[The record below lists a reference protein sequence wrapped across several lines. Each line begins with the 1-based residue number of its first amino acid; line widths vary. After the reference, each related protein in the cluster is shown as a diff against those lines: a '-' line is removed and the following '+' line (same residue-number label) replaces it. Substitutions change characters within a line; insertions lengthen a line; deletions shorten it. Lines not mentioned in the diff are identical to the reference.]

1 MAKDQICGMF
11 VEENENSIQHIRD
24 GIKYYFC
31 SSQCLHEFREPEKA
45 LKKLKMHVAISIALT
60 IPIIILSLPH
70 MIPELGHFFPME
82 MMVYT
87 NYLLLALATP
97 IQFWIGWR
105 FYRGFWDGIK
115 AKASNMDT
123 LIAIGTTAAYLY
135 SAIVTIVPGYFPFTA
150 VYFETAAI
158 IITLILV
165 GRLLETKTKEKAS
178 NAVRKLLDLKPRT
191 ARILRLVINEGKKI
205 ERSKNINN
213 SGEINQSYVN
223 FDNSKLTSITK
234 KLEEIEIPVEQ
245 IEEGDLMVIRPG
257 ERVPTDGLVIEG
269 NSSVDE
275 SALTGESIPVDKT
288 KGDEVIG
295 ATINKNG
302 LLKVKATKVGQDT
315 VLSQIITLVEEA
327 KTGKAKL
334 ERMVDQVAK
343 YFVPAI
349 VMIAIGVFLG
359 WYFIGDAGLTYSILA
374 FVSVM
379 IIACPCALGIAT
391 PAALMMGAGKGAE
404 NGILYK
410 GGEHIEIAN
419 KVNMIVFDKTGTLTI
434 GKPSVTDLVSLTE
447 EIGEQ
452 ELLRLAAIA
461 ESGSEHPLA
470 QAVIRKAKE
479 NNTPITSPDSFE
491 AISGHG
497 LKATYS
503 NHKILI
509 GNRKMMEDNQV
520 AVTESVDA
528 KLSIFEKE
536 GKTAVL
542 VAIDNTLSGILSI
555 SDTIKENATDTIK
568 SLKSKGIEVIMLT
581 GDNERTANAV
591 ASKLG
596 IDRVIAEVLPQQ
608 KEEVVSKLKTK
619 EGKVVAMVGDGINDA
634 PALARADLGIAIGS
648 GTDVAKET
656 GGIILIKDDIRD
668 VVTALDL
675 GKRTVSKIKQN
686 LFWAFAYNTG
696 LIPIAA
702 GALVPILGLSV
713 FGWLPILAGL
723 AMAMSSVTVV
733 TNSLLLGK
741 YKPKYNNI
749 LQY

>member
-1 MAKDQICGMF
+1 MAKDPICGMF
-11 VEENENSIQHIRD
+11 VQENENSIHHTKDRIT
-24 GIKYYFC
+24 YYFC
-31 SSQCLHEFREPEKA
+31 SSQCLNEFLEPQKA
-45 LKKLKMHVAISIALT
+45 LKKLKIHVTISIALT

-70 MIPELGHFFPME
+70 MIPQLGHAFPME
-82 MMVYT
+82 MMEYT
-87 NYLLLALATP
+87 NYMLLALATP
-97 IQFWIGWR
+97 IQFWIGGR
-105 FYRGFWDGIK
+105 FYRGFWDGVK

-158 IITLILV
+158 IITLILI

-178 NAVRKLLDLKPRT
+178 DAVRKLLDLKPRT
-191 ARILRLVINEGKKI
+191 AKVIRPVFREENEKEVSKK
-205 ERSKNINN
+205 NNNN
-213 SGEINQSYVN
+213 SHSNNQNDLN
-223 FDNSKLTSITK
+223 FDNYKKLKSITK
-234 KLEEIEIPVEQ
+234 EFKEIEIPVEQ
-245 IEEGDLMVIRPG
+245 IEEGDLMLIRPG
-257 ERVPTDGLVIEG
+257 ERVPTDGLIIDG
-269 NSSVDE
+269 TSFVDE

-419 KVNMIVFDKTGTLTI
+419 KVNTIIFDKTGTLTI
-434 GKPSVTDLVSLTE
+434 GKPSVTDLVSLTD
-447 EIGEQ
+447 IGEQ

-470 QAVIRKAKE
+470 QAVISKAKE
-479 NNTPITSPDSFE
+479 NGTPITNPDSFE
-491 AISGHG
+491 AVSGYG

-503 NHKILI
+503 NHTIMI
-509 GNRKMMEDNQV
+509 GNRKMMEDNKI
-520 AVTESVDA
+520 AVTESIDV
-528 KLSIFEKE
+528 KLAIFEKE

-542 VAIDNTLSGILSI
+542 VAIDNTLSGIIAI
-555 SDTIKENATDTIK
+555 SDTIKENAKDAIK
-568 SLKSKGIEVIMLT
+568 ALKSKGIEVIMLT

-596 IDRVIAEVLPQQ
+596 INKVIAEVLPHQ
-608 KEEVVSKLKTK
+608 KEEVVAKLKTK
-619 EGKVVAMVGDGINDA
+619 EGKVVAMVGDGIKDA

-648 GTDVAKET
+648 GTDGAKET
-656 GGIILIKDDIRD
+656 GGIILIKDNIRD

-702 GALVPILGLSV
+702 GALVPVLGLGV

-741 YKPKYNNI
+741 YKPKYNT
-749 LQY
+749 Y

>member
-1 MAKDQICGMF
+1 M
-11 VEENENSIQHIRD
+11 
-24 GIKYYFC
+24 
-31 SSQCLHEFREPEKA
+31 
-45 LKKLKMHVAISIALT
+45 
-60 IPIIILSLPH
+60 
-70 MIPELGHFFPME
+70 ME
-82 MMVYT
+82 YT
-87 NYLLLALATP
+87 NYILLALATP
-97 IQFWIGWR
+97 IQFWVGWR

-123 LIAIGTTAAYLY
+123 LIAIGTTSAYLY

-191 ARILRLVINEGKKI
+191 ARVLRLVINEGNQT
-205 ERSKNINN
+205 EVSNKNNN
-213 SGEINQSYVN
+213 NDINQSYIN
-223 FDNSKLTSITK
+223 FDNSKLKSIRNK
-234 KLEEIEIPVEQ
+234 EFEELEIPVEQ

-257 ERVPTDGLVIEG
+257 ERVPTDGLVTEG

-419 KVNMIVFDKTGTLTI
+419 KVNTIVFDKTGTLTI

-479 NNTPITSPDSFE
+479 NNTSITSPDSFE

-528 KLSIFEKE
+528 KLSVFEKE

-542 VAIDNTLSGILSI
+542 VAIDNTLSGILAI